1 MQKRGYH
8 DFRSK
13 FFVSVTKILLEQFG
27 VSENFRKRKNFLHR
41 GYHVGEYHDFLS
53 KIFCLT
59 VPKNFVEPF
68 CFKKFLASKSFMQ
81 RRGISLFSVEFFCPT
96 MPKKFCRPKNSGIEN
111 FHASEGRGA
120 SWFCRNF
127 CFTGPKNFVFL
138 CFRNFLVWTK
148 IYG

>member
-1 MQKRGYH
+1 MY
-8 DFRSK
+8 
-13 FFVSVTKILLEQFG
+13 
-27 VSENFRKRKNFLHR
+27 RKTSGNEKTFCIG

-96 MPKKFCRPKNSGIEN
+96 VPKKFCRPKNSGIEN

-127 CFTGPKNFVFL
+127 CFTGPKNFVRGPFCVSEIFWYGQKFMDKRWGYPVFPSKNL
-138 CFRNFLVWTK
+138 SQCRK
-148 IYG
+148 IS